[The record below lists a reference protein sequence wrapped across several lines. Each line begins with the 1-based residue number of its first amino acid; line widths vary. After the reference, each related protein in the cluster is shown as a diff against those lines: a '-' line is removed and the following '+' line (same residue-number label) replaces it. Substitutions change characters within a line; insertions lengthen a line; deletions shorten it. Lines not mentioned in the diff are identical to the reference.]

1 MSESRHLLRIYFSAC
16 CLLFPAHLQAQEKLP
31 VTKPARVYGTDLSNY
46 VPTTT
51 IWVVISP
58 AFPRFNG
65 NNTCLAGIY
74 RKEKAISIYA
84 RNNNKHLWDLLQQL
98 DRALEKHPQIK
109 TYIVI
114 HKSLFNGEL
123 NQSKQMFNTI
133 EFHAKASKLKHIDV
147 AMSRSRDGRS
157 RLFDDRTE
165 LKFVYSEQR
174 IVKLSQDFKQADESL
189 KEVMSLAEKAF
200 KLAAAK

>member
-1 MSESRHLLRIYFSAC
+1 MSEPRHLLQIFFSTC
-16 CLLFPAHLQAQEKLP
+16 CLLFPAHLQSQEQTP
-31 VTKPARVYGTDLSNY
+31 VTKPARVYGTDPSNY

-51 IWVVISP
+51 TWVVVSP
-58 AFPRFNG
+58 EFPRLNG
-65 NNTCLAGIY
+65 NNTCLAGVY

-174 IVKLSQDFKQADESL
+174 IVKLSQDFKRADESL
-189 KEVMSLAEKAF
+189 TGVMSLAKKAF
-200 KLAAAK
+200 KLAAPR

>member
-1 MSESRHLLRIYFSAC
+1 MSESRHLLQIFFSTC
-16 CLLFPAHLQAQEKLP
+16 CLLFPAHLQSQEPTP

-51 IWVVISP
+51 TWVVVSP
-58 AFPRFNG
+58 TFPRLNG
-65 NNTCLAGIY
+65 NNTCLAGVY

-123 NQSKQMFNTI
+123 NQSKQVFNTI
-133 EFHAKASKLKHIDV
+133 EFHAKSSNLKHIDV
-147 AMSRSRDGRS
+147 SMSRSRDGRS

-165 LKFVYSEQR
+165 LKFVYYEQR
-174 IVKLSQDFKQADESL
+174 IVKLSHDFKRTDESL
-189 KEVMSLAEKAF
+189 KELMSLAEKVF
-200 KLAAAK
+200 KLAASK